1 MKFSYLLPIL
11 ILATALAA
19 CSGAPSDSDVQTV
32 VNQADAQTEQQFAPL
47 GLKMG
52 DVFTSEVKVKNK
64 AKQDDGRW
72 LIDAE
77 TTITAKKDMKELT
90 QDAQMVVVTIFGDI
104 KKGQPVGG
112 GAVTS
117 KFYMRKG
124 DNGWMATP

>member
-1 MKFSYLLPIL
+1 MKFLNLLPIL
-11 ILATALAA
+11 VLATALTA
-19 CSGAPSDSDVQTV
+19 CSSAPSDADVQTV
-32 VNQADAQTEQQFAPL
+32 VNQANAQFEQQLTPL

-72 LIDAE
+72 LIEAE
-77 TTITAKKDMKELT
+77 TSMSAKKDMKELS
-90 QDAQMVVVTIFGDI
+90 QDAQMVVVTMFGDI

-117 KFYMRKG
+117 KFYMQKG
-124 DNGWMATP
+124 DNGWMATR